1 MTESH
6 IDATK
11 REKAASG
18 SKDTSMTGAP
28 VTIFRHL
35 VNSDLPPSELSNERL
50 SKEAQVL
57 LGAGTVSTARTLDFI
72 TYYIV
77 ANPDIR
83 KRLTNEIS
91 EVMEG
96 YPASK
101 PTWAQLDKLPYLQAV
116 IKEGLRYATS
126 IVLPEDSEEELTD
139 REIQPELRCHAP
151 ATPCLP
157 QSGPRVQGMGDPSGR
172 AC

>member
-1 MTESH
+1 MQMTESH

-18 SKDTSMTGAP
+18 SEDTSKTGG

-72 TYYIV
+72 TYYII
-77 ANPDIR
+77 ANPTIR
-83 KRLTNEIS
+83 KRLTE
-91 EVMEG
+91 EVRDVMEG
-96 YPASK
+96 YPEKK
-101 PTWAQLDKLPYLQAV
+101 PTWAQLEKLPYLQAL
-116 IKEGLRYATS
+116 IKEGLR
-126 IVLPEDSEEELTD
+126 
-139 REIQPELRCHAP
+139 
-151 ATPCLP
+151 
-157 QSGPRVQGMGDPSGR
+157 
-172 AC
+172 